1 MKMVLSGTLD
11 ETAALRIVP
20 DLKIVRAEGEEE
32 LLAASA
38 DADIAVMMVMGWLR
52 GGFPAFLAHAKKLRW
67 FHCSSAGVDPLL
79 CPEFIASDVVM
90 TCAKGSPIGALLA
103 EHAFALML
111 SLTRGIADCARL
123 KRWKGRSDGARQA
136 YELGGKT
143 LGIVGFGGAGQ
154 ALAKRARAFDM
165 NVIAVRRRPALSDD
179 AGVKQWGME
188 CFHEMLGCADIVV
201 VTVPHT
207 PETEGLFGPAEFKCM
222 QEHALLIAIG
232 RGQTVQ
238 TDALVSA
245 LENGAIGGA
254 GIDVVDPEPLPD
266 DHPLWQC
273 PNTVITPHMAGNAP
287 ERAGRNEQLVL
298 ENLKRFALGQPLLSA
313 VDKILGY

>member
-1 MKMVLSGTLD
+1 MKMVLRGTLD
-11 ETAALRIVP
+11 KAAAQRIVP
-20 DLKIVRAEGEEE
+20 NLEIISADGEEE

-38 DADIAVMMVMGWLR
+38 DADIAVMMGMGWLR
-52 GGFPAFLAHAKKLRW
+52 GGFATYLAHAKRLRW

-79 CPEFIASDVVM
+79 CPEFVASDVVM
-90 TCAKGSPIGALLA
+90 TCAKGAPIGALLA

-111 SLTRGIADCARL
+111 SLTRGIAASVRSG
-123 KRWKGRSDGARQA
+123 RWDGRADGARNA

-143 LGIVGFGGAGQ
+143 LGIVGFGGVGQ

-165 NVIAVRRRPALSDD
+165 QVIAVRQRPEHSGDTAIE
-179 AGVKQWGME
+179 QWGME
-188 CFHEMLGCADIVV
+188 RFGEMLTRADIVV

-207 PETEGLFGPAEFKCM
+207 PQTEGLFGPVEFQHM
-222 QEHALLIAIG
+222 RDHALLITVG

-245 LENGAIGGA
+245 LKNGEIGGA

-287 ERAGRNEQLVL
+287 ERAARNEQLVL
-298 ENLKRFALGQPLLSA
+298 QNLDRFAKGQALLSA
-313 VDKILGY
+313 VDKTLGY